1 MARLRSPEKRSAILQ
16 AAVEEIAETG
26 LGAAT
31 AKIAQRAGIASG
43 TLFTYF
49 ASKEDL
55 FNELYLE
62 LKSEIYARMT
72 ADFPQKGSLERK
84 ARHIWLAF
92 CQWALD
98 CPKKRKVVLQLGVS
112 DIIFPE
118 TRAKASEAARSTI
131 SPTMADL
138 DKRAKLR
145 GLPEGFPA
153 AVISAMQE
161 SVTELI
167 AKHPKRREDLI
178 ARTFEALWRAIF

>member
-1 MARLRSPEKRSAILQ
+1 MARLRSPEKRNAILQ

-62 LKSEIYARMT
+62 LKSEVYARMT
-72 ADFPQKGSLERK
+72 AGFPQKGSLERR
-84 ARHIWLAF
+84 ARHIWLCF

-98 CPKKRKVVLQLGVS
+98 CPKKRKAVLQLGVS
-112 DIIFPE
+112 DIILPK
-118 TRAKASEAARSTI
+118 TRATAAEAGRSTI
-131 SPTMADL
+131 APTMAEL
-138 DKRAKLR
+138 DKRAKQR
-145 GLPEGFPA
+145 GLPEGFAA
-153 AVISAMQE
+153 AVVSAMQE

-167 AKHPKRREDLI
+167 AKYPRKREDLI
-178 ARTFEALWRAIF
+178 ERTFEALWRAIG